1 MLLTCQNLLSK
12 YGKFN
17 VFFLKNF
24 GNFVGYFPKLSFLGL
39 ELPIFLLPSGKIPP
53 KKKAMPQ
60 HFPNFSNFVWFQEIG
75 EIFQIFV
82 NPF

>member
-1 MLLTCQNLLSK
+1 LLSK

-17 VFFLKNF
+17 VFFLQNF
-24 GNFVGYFPKLSFLGL
+24 DNFVGYFPKLSFVGL

-53 KKKAMPQ
+53 QKKSHAPT
-60 HFPNFSNFVWFQEIG
+60 FSNFVWFQEIG

>member
-1 MLLTCQNLLSK
+1 VER
-12 YGKFN
+12 FH
-17 VFFLKNF
+17 
-24 GNFVGYFPKLSFLGL
+24 
-39 ELPIFLLPSGKIPP
+39 P

-82 NPF
+82 NPFLICKKKVNLQKNFNFVDSKVW